1 MAGATLAAED
11 EKETNLHDVFTLP
24 AVAQLVFTVSA
35 RRYRFRSL
43 AGRGL

>member
-24 AVAQLVFTVSA
+24 TVAQLVLPIPVL
-35 RRYRFRSL
+35 RYRF
-43 AGRGL
+43 